1 MAIHD
6 AYARLTPYELLLPD
20 PEFADRH
27 FPAVAEEAGERGVDP
42 ANPAAFVMLG
52 AAQAA
57 LAELRDDD
65 ASPES
70 ANDHGIVLYF
80 AYCMWLAGPAVALV
94 RADTL
99 RRLLSTQHGTP
110 PRHPSRTDSPTRHDA
125 WTGSLH
131 ERAGYLQLPQHLVW
145 LEEGDD
151 GSPGD
156 PPARDQPPH
165 PAACGSPAPR
175 PRHLHRAR
183 QPPGPHVPPPAT
195 SPTPESVDGLFWAV
209 DPGGILH
216 LALVTGVRGDRPG
229 YGIVPV
235 PPQPVETLSEW
246 AAGPAREGGGDFT
259 TALPGAD
266 LDGLLGLR
274 TPAEVFKLAAL
285 ALGFMARER
294 PTLDPPRPDRANT
307 SDDPTAP
314 THPAASPPPTNLPSA
329 LL

>member
-70 ANDHGIVLYF
+70 AHDHGNVLYF
-80 AYCMWLAGPAVALV
+80 AYRMWLAGPAVALV

-99 RRLLSTQHGTP
+99 RRLLAATPDDTPANQP
-110 PRHPSRTDSPTRHDA
+110 PRADPWTR
-125 WTGSLH
+125 SLH
-131 ERAGYLQLPQHLVW
+131 ERAGYVQLPQHLVW
-145 LEEGDD
+145 LEEGDA
-151 GSPGD
+151 SSSGD
-156 PPARDQPPH
+156 PPARDQPPPH
-165 PAACGSPAPR
+165 PAAPAGAPPPAPGTSTAPGTPTR
-175 PRHLHRAR
+175 P
-183 QPPGPHVPPPAT
+183 GTSPPPAT

-294 PTLDPPRPDRANT
+294 PTLHPPRPDRANT
-307 SDDPTAP
+307 PDDPTAP

>member
-27 FPAVAEEAGERGVDP
+27 FPAVADEARERGVDP

-57 LAELRDDD
+57 LAELRDED

-70 ANDHGIVLYF
+70 AHDHGNVLYF
-80 AYCMWLAGPAVALV
+80 AYRMWLAGPAVALV

-99 RRLLSTQHGTP
+99 RRLLST
-110 PRHPSRTDSPTRHDA
+110 PRADHSQADSPA
-125 WTGSLH
+125 GSDTWPGTLH
-131 ERAGYLQLPQHLVW
+131 ERAGYVQLPQHLVW

-156 PPARDQPPH
+156 PPARGQPPPH
-165 PAACGSPAPR
+165 PAAPAG
-175 PRHLHRAR
+175 A
-183 QPPGPHVPPPAT
+183 PPPPPAT
-195 SPTPESVDGLFWAV
+195 SSAPATPAVPGTSPASGTPPPAASPAPESVDGLFWAV
-209 DPGGILH
+209 DPGGTLH

-229 YGIVPV
+229 YGTVPV
-235 PPQPVETLSEW
+235 PPQPVETLPEW

-274 TPAEVFKLAAL
+274 TPAEVFKLAGL
-285 ALGFMARER
+285 VLGLMARKR
-294 PTLDPPRPDRANT
+294 PALHPPT
-307 SDDPTAP
+307 SDLSGTA
-314 THPAASPPPTNLPSA
+314 PPPTNLPSA

>member
-27 FPAVAEEAGERGVDP
+27 FPAVADEARERGVDP

-57 LAELRDDD
+57 LAELRDED
-65 ASPES
+65 ASRES
-70 ANDHGIVLYF
+70 AHDHGNVLYF
-80 AYCMWLAGPAVALV
+80 AYRMWLAGPAVALV

-99 RRLLSTQHGTP
+99 RRLLST
-110 PRHPSRTDSPTRHDA
+110 PRADHSQADSPA
-125 WTGSLH
+125 GSDTWPGTLH
-131 ERAGYLQLPQHLVW
+131 ERAGYVQLPQHLVW

-151 GSPGD
+151 GSSGD
-156 PPARDQPPH
+156 PPAHDQPPPH
-165 PAACGSPAPR
+165 PSRPAEVPPAPPVTSPA
-175 PRHLHRAR
+175 
-183 QPPGPHVPPPAT
+183 
-195 SPTPESVDGLFWAV
+195 PESVDGLFWAV
-209 DPGGILH
+209 DPGGTLH

-235 PPQPVETLSEW
+235 PPQPVEALPEW

-259 TALPGAD
+259 TVLPGAD

-274 TPAEVFKLAAL
+274 TPAEVFKLAGL
-285 ALGFMARER
+285 VLGLMARER
-294 PTLDPPRPDRANT
+294 PTLHPPT
-307 SDDPTAP
+307 SDLSGTV
-314 THPAASPPPTNLPSA
+314 PPPTNLPSA

>member
-27 FPAVAEEAGERGVDP
+27 FPAVADEARERGVDP

-57 LAELRDDD
+57 LTELRDDD

-70 ANDHGIVLYF
+70 AHDHGNVLYF
-80 AYCMWLAGPAVALV
+80 AYRMWLAGPAVALV

-99 RRLLSTQHGTP
+99 RGLLAATP
-110 PRHPSRTDSPTRHDA
+110 DDTSAIQPRRTDPWPR
-125 WTGSLH
+125 SLR
-131 ERAGYLQLPQHLVW
+131 ERAGYVQLPQHLVW
-145 LEEGDD
+145 LEEGDG

-156 PPARDQPPH
+156 PPAHDQLPPH
-165 PAACGSPAPR
+165 PAVPAGAQPPAP
-175 PRHLHRAR
+175 
-183 QPPGPHVPPPAT
+183 GPPPPAT
-195 SPTPESVDGLFWAV
+195 SPSPESVDGLFWAV

-235 PPQPVETLSEW
+235 PPQPVETLHEW
-246 AAGPAREGGGDFT
+246 ATGPAREGGGDFT

-274 TPAEVFKLAAL
+274 TPAEVFKLTAL
-285 ALGFMARER
+285 VLGLIARER
-294 PTLDPPRPDRANT
+294 PTLAPAKPDRANT
-307 SDDPTAP
+307 SEDPTAP
-314 THPAASPPPTNLPSA
+314 THPVGSPPPTNLPSA

>member
-20 PEFADRH
+20 SEFADRH

-57 LAELRDDD
+57 LAELREDD
-65 ASPES
+65 ASPDS
-70 ANDHGIVLYF
+70 ANEHGSVLYF
-80 AYCMWLAGPAVALV
+80 AYRMWLAGPAVALV
-94 RADTL
+94 RNETL
-99 RRLLSTQHGTP
+99 RRLLAAAPDTTP
-110 PRHPSRTDSPTRHDA
+110 TAQPPQADPWTR
-125 WTGSLH
+125 SLH
-131 ERAGYLQLPQHLVW
+131 ERAGYVQLPQHLVW
-145 LEEGDD
+145 LEEGGDD
-151 GSPGD
+151 SPGD
-156 PPARDQPPH
+156 RPPDETPPPH
-165 PAACGSPAPR
+165 PAGPAGAPPHPSGTSSAPGSPSTTS
-175 PRHLHRAR
+175 
-183 QPPGPHVPPPAT
+183 PPGASPP
-195 SPTPESVDGLFWAV
+195 PESVDGLFWAV

-235 PPQPVETLSEW
+235 PPQPVETLPDW

-266 LDGLLGLR
+266 LDGLFGVR

-285 ALGFMARER
+285 VLGFMARER
-294 PTLDPPRPDRANT
+294 PTLHPPTP
-307 SDDPTAP
+307 
-314 THPAASPPPTNLPSA
+314 ASPSSPPATTLPSA